1 MTAHVLVNPAARG
14 GRNQALRPALDD
26 HLAEAGI
33 EAEVWETAGPG
44 DAERMARCL
53 GDDGVL
59 VIVAG
64 GDGTVHEVVNGLVG
78 TGGTLAVL
86 PVGTGNDYAHALG
99 MADDLAEAARQVATA
114 EVRAAD
120 VGRVRWTDARGGAHE
135 RLFANGLGIGFDARV
150 AALAAETKWLGG
162 QAAYLAAVFRTL
174 WAWRRPAL
182 RARVRSAVP
191 AGAPEEA
198 PALDVD
204 GSLFLCEIGNGHSA
218 GGGFLLTPDATP
230 FDGLLDVCHVRH
242 VATGRALK
250 LLPTTFSGGHV
261 TAPEV
266 TMARVAGLALAV
278 EPAAGVHADGEIL
291 TADAVS
297 LDVEVLP
304 GALAVVAPGRTG

>member
-14 GRNQALRPALDD
+14 GRNRALRPALDR
-26 HLAEAGI
+26 HLLDAGI
-33 EAEVWETAGPG
+33 SAEVWETAGPG
-44 DAERMARCL
+44 DAERMARGL

-59 VIVAG
+59 LIVAG

-99 MADDLAEAARQVATA
+99 MADDLAEAVRQVATA
-114 EVRAAD
+114 EVQAAD
-120 VGRVRWTDARGGAHE
+120 VGRVRWTDGKGGSRE
-135 RLFANGLGIGFDARV
+135 RLFANGLGVGFDARV

-174 WAWRRPAL
+174 WAWRRPTL
-182 RARVRSAVP
+182 RARARSAVP
-191 AGAPEEA
+191 AGATDET

-242 VATGRALK
+242 VPTARALK
-250 LLPTTFSGGHV
+250 LLPTTFSGDHV

-266 TMARVAGLALAV
+266 TMSRVSALTLAV
-278 EPAAGVHADGEIL
+278 EPAVGVHADGEIL
-291 TADAVS
+291 TADAVA
-297 LDVEVLP
+297 LFVEVLP
-304 GALAVVAPGRTG
+304 GALAVVAPGRAA

>member
-14 GRNQALRPALDD
+14 GRNQALRPALDG
-26 HLAEAGI
+26 HLAAVGI
-33 EAEVWETAGPG
+33 EAEVWETAAPG

-53 GDDGVL
+53 GEEGVL

-114 EVRAAD
+114 GVRAAD
-120 VGRVRWTDARGGAHE
+120 VGRVRWTDADGVFHE
-135 RLFANGLGIGFDARV
+135 RLFANGLGLGFDARV
-150 AALAAETKWLGG
+150 AALASETKWLGG

-174 WAWRRPAL
+174 WAWRRPTL
-182 RARVRSAVP
+182 RARVRSVVP
-191 AGAPEEA
+191 AGGADEM

-204 GSLFLCEIGNGHSA
+204 ESLFLCEIGNGHSA

-230 FDGLLDVCHVRH
+230 FDGLLDVCYVRH
-242 VATGRALK
+242 VATARALR
-250 LLPTTFSGGHV
+250 LLPTTFSGAHV

-266 TMARVAGLALAV
+266 TMARVSGLTLAV
-278 EPAAGVHADGEIL
+278 EPSVGVHADGEIL
-291 TADAVS
+291 TAGAVA

-304 GALAVVAPGRTG
+304 GAIAVVAPARTA